1 MKNQTLVETLL
12 IAMGFILCWSCS
24 SLPADAQTEIPERL
38 EGILADHTANDDAA
52 TNRIIDSLSDEREID
67 GADLDG
73 EVERIWS
80 NLRSNTN
87 VEITVAQFAEHLLCK
102 RPERSKRLLTKR
114 LLELDR
120 EGKDDVDYWS
130 PMLGIQVLRLFQ
142 ALCAVHLNDLIERQ
156 EFIPETQ
163 LIIELKRE
171 RKSSFA
177 GVQFTRA
184 QSQTIIPGYIDQ
196 RDKRFEKFVSGKTD
210 RGRDQIRITP
220 GNFAAL
226 AKAIRDSDVE

>member
-1 MKNQTLVETLL
+1 MKNQTLTATLV
-12 IAMGFILCWSCS
+12 IGVGFILCCSCLP
-24 SLPADAQTEIPERL
+24 LPAEAQTEIPQQLKR
-38 EGILADHTANDDAA
+38 ILADHTANEDAA
-52 TNRIIDSLSDEREID
+52 TNRIVDSLSDEREID
-67 GADLDG
+67 GSKLVG

-87 VEITVAQFAEHLLCK
+87 VEITVAKFAEHLLCA
-102 RPERSKRLLTKR
+102 RPERSKRVLTKR

-120 EGKDDVDYWS
+120 KKKEDADYWS

-163 LIIELKRE
+163 LIIELKGE